1 MARINDNYLKL
12 KAGYLFPEIARRVR
26 EFAAANPSAKIIRMG
41 IGDVTEPLPPAVV
54 EATNKAVDEMS
65 RRETFHGYGPEQGY
79 EFLREAIAK
88 NEFQSRGCDVA
99 ADEVFVSDG
108 SKCDGGNIL
117 DIFGHDNKIAV
128 CDPVYPI
135 YVDTNVMA
143 GHTGEADERGE
154 YRGLVYLRATAD
166 NNFSPEIPKEKVDL
180 VYLCFPNNPTGAVA
194 TRERL
199 TQWVEYAKS
208 NDAVILYDAAYEAYI
223 TDPSIPHS
231 IFEIPGGRDVAI
243 EFRSFSKTA
252 GFTGVR
258 CAFTVV
264 PKSVMGQAKPG
275 PSGPGPSIPLHRLWT
290 RRHTTK
296 FNSVAY
302 VVQRAAE
309 SVYSDAGK
317 QQVRKLVSFYLE
329 NAKLIR
335 EGLTSMGLKA
345 YGGVNAPY
353 VWVKTP
359 GNMTS
364 WDAFDL
370 LLNQANVV
378 VTPGSGFGISGE
390 GYFRVSAFNSRE
402 NVTDAIGR
410 LRKAIGSAG

>member
-12 KAGYLFPEIARRVR
+12 KAGYLFPEINRRVNA
-26 EFAAANPSAKIIRMG
+26 FARSNPDAAKKIVRMG

-54 EATNKAVDEMS
+54 EAMHTAVDDMT

-79 EFLREAIAK
+79 DFLREAIAR
-88 NEFQSRGCDVA
+88 NDYQSRGCDVA
-99 ADEVFVSDG
+99 ADEIFVSDG

-117 DIFGHDNKIAV
+117 DIFAPSRDDNTIAV

-143 GHTGEADERGE
+143 GHTGEADEKGE
-154 YRGLVYLRATAD
+154 YQGLVYLRATAE
-166 NNFSPEIPKEKVDL
+166 NNFVPEIPRQKVDL
-180 VYLCFPNNPTGAVA
+180 IYLCYPNNPTGAVI

-199 TQWVEYAKS
+199 KQWVEYAKA
-208 NDAVILYDAAYEAYI
+208 NDAIILYDAAYEAYI
-223 TDPSIPHS
+223 TDASIPHS
-231 IFEIPGGRDVAI
+231 IYEIPGGRDVAI

-264 PKSVMGQAKPG
+264 PHTVHGKSPDGSRVPMHK
-275 PSGPGPSIPLHRLWT
+275 LWT

-309 SVYSDAGK
+309 ACYSDAGK
-317 QQVRKLVSFYLE
+317 QQIRQLIAFYLE
-329 NAKLIR
+329 NAKLIH
-335 EGLTSMGLKA
+335 EGLTSAGLKT
-345 YGGVNAPY
+345 YGGVSAPY

-359 GNMTS
+359 RNISS

-370 LLNQANVV
+370 LLKEANIV

-402 NVTDAIGR
+402 NVNEAVARVARIV
-410 LRKAIGSAG
+410 